1 MSVIELKNIYLNYP
15 VYNFSRSLR
24 SNILGK
30 GSNIHFVP
38 ALKKINLKL
47 NKGDRVGLMGNNGCG
62 KTTLLKIIG
71 GIYYPTDGE
80 LIVREKPF
88 SLFDISMGLNLE
100 ATGVENIFLP
110 GYLRGFTKEKID
122 EKINSI
128 IEFSELDDFIKLP
141 INTYS
146 SGMKIRL
153 ATAIALNLD
162 PKLLL
167 IDEFFGAVDANFLK
181 KSRDA
186 MKEKITD
193 IGTIIFAS
201 HNKSLVDSICN
212 RLIILD
218 KGEIKEDKYLV

>member
-1 MSVIELKNIYLNYP
+1 MTVIELKNINLNYP
-15 VYNFSRSLR
+15 VYNLSRSLR

-62 KTTLLKIIG
+62 KTTLLKTIG
-71 GIYYPTDGE
+71 GIYYPSDGE

-100 ATGVENIFLP
+100 ATGIENIYIL

-122 EKINSI
+122 KKIKSI
-128 IEFSELDDFIKLP
+128 IEFSELDDFINLP

-153 ATAIALNLD
+153 ATAIALNLE

-167 IDEFFGAVDANFLK
+167 IDEFFGAGDANFMK
-181 KSRDA
+181 KSRVA
-186 MKEKITD
+186 LKEKITD
-193 IGTIIFAS
+193 IDTIIFAS
-201 HNKSLVDSICN
+201 HNKNLVESICN
-212 RLIILD
+212 RLIVMD
-218 KGEIKEDKYLV
+218 KGEIKEDKYLA